1 MFEKFSL
8 VPFLA
13 IIEVMALLANNL
25 SKLDRLIWSF
35 RHLEH
40 QNLSIVSDSIG
51 RARTVKQIYVML
63 FRHLEHQNLSSK
75 G

>member
-35 RHLEH
+35 RYLEH
-40 QNLSIVSDSIG
+40 QNWYIVSDSIG
-51 RARTVKQIYVML
+51 RYRML
-63 FRHLEHQNLSSK
+63 
-75 G
+75 